1 MSDPKTDWY
10 DHPEY
15 FDLIF
20 ADETDAEI
28 AFFEAAFEKHA
39 GRSIQSVFE
48 PGCGSGRLIAA
59 MAELDYQVAGLDMN
73 QKMLD
78 FVDQRLTKLGH
89 KATLIR
95 GDMTSMELP
104 EKYDAAFCTFNT
116 FRHLMTDDAVNS
128 HLRTLADHI
137 EVGGLYILGFHI
149 IPLDAD
155 EEEVEEWEATN
166 DDFTVDATLAVIGFD
181 RDNRREKLE
190 VTIDVTRKDGTT
202 DQVKTIFPLRLYTC
216 DEASE
221 MLQSVKDVW
230 EIVGIYDFDYDIDE
244 QRDMD
249 DDLCDAVF
257 VLRRK

>member
-1 MSDPKTDWY
+1 MTDWY

-20 ADETDAEI
+20 ADETDAEV

-39 GRSIQSVFE
+39 GRTIHSVFE

-59 MAELDYQVAGLDMN
+59 MVELDYEATGLDLN

-78 FVDQRLTKLGH
+78 FVDQRLSDSGH
-89 KATLIR
+89 KATLLL
-95 GDMTSMELP
+95 GDMTKMDLP
-104 EKYDAAFCTFNT
+104 QKYDAAFCTFNT
-116 FRHLMTDDAVNS
+116 FRHLMDEAAVVS
-128 HLRTLADHI
+128 HLRSLADSI

-149 IPLDAD
+149 IPLDA
-155 EEEVEEWEATN
+155 EEDEVEQWEASN
-166 DDFTVDATLAVIGFD
+166 DKITVDATLAVIGFD
-181 RDNRREKLE
+181 RENRREKLE
-190 VTIDVTRKDGTT
+190 VTIDVTGKDGST
-202 DQVKTIFPLRLYTC
+202 DKVQTVFPLRLYTC

-221 MLQSVKDVW
+221 MLQSVNDVW
-230 EIVGIYDFDYDIDE
+230 EIAGIYDFDYDIDE
-244 QRDMD
+244 ERDMD

>member
-1 MSDPKTDWY
+1 MTDWY

-20 ADETDAEI
+20 ADETDAEV

-39 GRSIQSVFE
+39 GRTITNVLE

-59 MAELDYQVAGLDMN
+59 MIELDYVATGLDLN
-73 QKMLD
+73 EKMLE
-78 FVDQRLTKLGH
+78 FVRQRLADTQQS
-89 KATLIR
+89 ATLVR
-95 GDMTSMELP
+95 GDMAAMDLP
-104 EKYDAAFCTFNT
+104 QKYDAAFCTFNT
-116 FRHLMTDDAVNS
+116 FRHLMTEETAVG
-128 HLRTLADHI
+128 HLRSVA
-137 EVGGLYILGFHI
+137 EYVESGGLYILGFHI

-155 EEEVEEWEATN
+155 EEEVEQWEATN

-181 RDNRREKLE
+181 RANRREKLE
-190 VTIDVTRKDGTT
+190 VTIDVTHKDGSS

-221 MLQSVKDVW
+221 MLQSVGDVW
-230 EIVGIYDFDYDIDE
+230 EIAGIYDFDYDIDE
-244 QRDMD
+244 ERDMD